1 MHWILMGDL
10 SMLDIEYST
19 QIKITNTSILFISSP
34 IAWCS
39 YLLMLSNS
47 THNNL
52 EHVADDFLWARD
64 VLLALFCRVEFD
76 GAETMLSEI
85 QERAMDL

>member
-1 MHWILMGDL
+1 
-10 SMLDIEYST
+10 
-19 QIKITNTSILFISSP
+19 
-34 IAWCS
+34 
-39 YLLMLSNS
+39 MLSNS

-64 VLLALFCRVEFD
+64 VLSALFCRVEFD